1 MKKNTNLIITLFA
14 LLTTVTLLLVGWT
27 PGLPAAL
34 TRAPTHLL
42 TQTSTPVPLPSL
54 TLKPGEFY
62 FSLDGHPAM
71 IFSRNFLGPI
81 LDRMEA
87 NTKTAL
93 GWAHQGGTKLI
104 RVHLTGWWGIP
115 WMKNDGT
122 VNETWAQNWDWFF
135 DQAQANGIYVL
146 PVFGVCADWNDAG
159 WKYNPL
165 NQANGGYLTD
175 PMELFK
181 PGSITQKKWMAW
193 VQTLVQRWQGRKNIL
208 GWEIFSEINIASGAP
223 FTPGYKSAVTE
234 TLAVDFIT
242 RAASIIRAADTF
254 YRPTTASLEGFD
266 KWPTFLRSNAID
278 FLNIHPYPYP
288 PNLDSFIIEK
298 TRTYIAS
305 YHKPVLIG
313 ESGLSGADPNTDSG
327 KITNAKRAPIGISHA
342 IWAGV
347 VSGAMNG
354 RGLFWEDSYALAV
367 QGMDFS
373 FLEKYAQA
381 ESATAVFVEGMDFTS
396 FTPLTAQSSAKIT
409 GAVLGNEGMVIGWYR
424 DAKCEP
430 PDWKL
435 QPVISKQS
443 VTLTV
448 PGSVSNWKVDFYNTQ
463 TGTDIISSATLAR
476 KGKTVTV
483 NLPDFSD
490 DIAFKLYPVT
500 STQ

>member
-1 MKKNTNLIITLFA
+1 MKTTKNLIIPLFA
-14 LLTTVTLLLVGWT
+14 LLIIGTFFLAGWT
-27 PGLPAAL
+27 PRLNVTH
-34 TRAPTHLL
+34 TREPTQLL
-42 TQTSTPVPLPSL
+42 AQTSTPVPLPML
-54 TLKPGEFY
+54 TLKPGNFY
-62 FSLDGHPAM
+62 FSLDGHPAI

-81 LDRMEA
+81 LGEA

-93 GWAHQGGTKLI
+93 EWAHQGGTQLI

-115 WMKNDGT
+115 PMKNDGT

-135 DQAQANGIYVL
+135 DQAKANGIYVL

-165 NQANGGYLTD
+165 NQVNGGYLTD
-175 PMELFK
+175 PKELFK
-181 PGSITQKKWMAW
+181 PDSITQNKWMAW
-193 VQTLVQRWQGRKNIL
+193 VQTLVQRWQGRENIL

-234 TLAVDFIT
+234 TAAVDFIT

-254 YRPTTASLEGFD
+254 DRPTTASLEGFD
-266 KWPTFLRSNAID
+266 KWPTFLRSKAID

-288 PNLDSFIIEK
+288 PNLDTFIIEK
-298 TRTYIAS
+298 TRDYIAA
-305 YHKPVLIG
+305 YQKPVLIG
-313 ESGLSGADPNTDSG
+313 ESGLSGAAPNTVSG

-354 RGLFWEDSYALAV
+354 RGLFWEDSYALAI

-381 ESATAVFVEGMDFTS
+381 ESATAAFVDGMDFTG
-396 FTPLTAQSSAKIT
+396 FNPLTAQYSAKIT
-409 GAVLGNEGMVIGWYR
+409 GAVLGNEGMVIGWFR

-430 PDWKL
+430 PDWNTQLLITGQKVTITL
-435 QPVISKQS
+435 PGTKSTWLVKFYDTKTGTEVIDST
-443 VTLTV
+443 TLTV
-448 PGSVSNWKVDFYNTQ
+448 KGNK
-463 TGTDIISSATLAR
+463 IIIP
-476 KGKTVTV
+476 
-483 NLPDFSD
+483 LPDFRD
-490 DIAFKLYPVT
+490 DVAFKMFPL
-500 STQ
+500 Q

>member
-1 MKKNTNLIITLFA
+1 MKKIISLTMLMILIIGCSSAVPASTSP
-14 LLTTVTLLLVGWT
+14 TTAISQVSTATNTPLVGM
-27 PGLPAAL
+27 
-34 TRAPTHLL
+34 
-42 TQTSTPVPLPSL
+42 
-54 TLKPGEFY
+54 TLKPGDFY

-81 LDRMEA
+81 LDRTGA
-87 NTKTAL
+87 HIKTAL
-93 GWAHQGGTKLI
+93 EWAHQGGSQLI
-104 RVHLTGWWGIP
+104 RVHLTGWWGVP
-115 WMKNDGT
+115 SMKNDGT
-122 VNETWAQNWDWFF
+122 VNETWVQNWDWFF
-135 DQAQANGIYVL
+135 DQAQANGIYIL

-193 VQTLVQRWQGRKNIL
+193 VQTLVQRWQGRKNII
-208 GWEIFSEINIASGAP
+208 GWEIFSEVNIASGAP
-223 FTPGYKSAVTE
+223 FTPGYKSTVTE

-254 YRPTTASLEGFD
+254 DRPTTASLEGFD

-298 TRTYIAS
+298 TRTYIAT

-313 ESGLSGADPNTDSG
+313 ESGLSGADPSTDLG

-381 ESATAVFVEGMDFTS
+381 ESATAAFVKGMDFTV

-409 GAVLGNEGMVIGWYR
+409 GAVLGNEGLVIGWYR
-424 DAKCEP
+424 DASCEP
-430 PDWKL
+430 PDWNMKPL
-435 QPVISKQS
+435 ITKQN
-443 VTLTV
+443 VTITV
-448 PGSVSNWKVDFYNTQ
+448 PGTYANWRVDFYNTK
-463 TGTDIISSATLAR
+463 TGTDIIQSATVSR
-476 KGKTVTV
+476 IGGKITIS
-483 NLPDFSD
+483 LPDFND
-490 DIAFKLYPVT
+490 DLSFKMVPVK
-500 STQ
+500 